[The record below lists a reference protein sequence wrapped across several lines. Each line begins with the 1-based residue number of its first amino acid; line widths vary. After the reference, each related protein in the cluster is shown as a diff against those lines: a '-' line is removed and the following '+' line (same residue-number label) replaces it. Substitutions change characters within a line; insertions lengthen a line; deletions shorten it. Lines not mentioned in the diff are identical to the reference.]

1 MSTPTLD
8 ELRLVVQPPEK
19 MQRRSGEHWAGR
31 LYMRWISL
39 RVTRLLVNSPIS
51 ANGYTYLM
59 IVAGMAAGAA
69 LLIPGL
75 VGAILGAL
83 LIQVYLLLDC
93 VDGELARWRKQ
104 TSIIGVYLDRIGAY
118 GVEAAFLVGL
128 GFRADHLHSGPWTV
142 LGFTAA
148 VGVLIV
154 KSETDLVDVARARS
168 GLAAVAESASV
179 PRSATVAKARLL
191 ASAFK
196 VHRLIVVIETS
207 LLVLLA
213 GLLDTATGGGASGL
227 FYTRLAVAILA
238 GIALA
243 MVFLHFVSIVMSSR
257 LKG

>member
-59 IVAGMAAGAA
+59 IVAGMAAGAV
-69 LLIPGL
+69 LLIP
-75 VGAILGAL
+75 
-83 LIQVYLLLDC
+83 VYLLLDC

-118 GVEAAFLVGL
+118 GVEAAFLIGL

-142 LGFTAA
+142 LGLAAA

-154 KSETDLVDVARARS
+154 KSEPDLVDVARARS
-168 GLAAVAESASV
+168 GLTAVAESASV
-179 PRSATVAKARLL
+179 PRSAKVAKARLL

-213 GLLDTATGGGASGL
+213 GVLDAATGGGASGL

>member
-8 ELRLVVQPPEK
+8 ELRLVVQPAEK

-31 LYMRWISL
+31 LYMRWVSL
-39 RVTRLLVNSPIS
+39 RVTRRLVNSPIS

-59 IVAGMAAGAA
+59 IVAGLAAGAA

-75 VGAILGAL
+75 AGALVGAL

-104 TSIIGVYLDRIGAY
+104 TSIVGVYLDRIGAY
-118 GVEAAFLVGL
+118 AVEAAFLAGL
-128 GFRADHLHSGPWTV
+128 GFRADRLHAGPWAV
-142 LGFTAA
+142 LGLAA
-148 VGVLIV
+148 AAGILVV

-168 GLAAVAESASV
+168 GLPAVAESASV
-179 PRSATVAKARLL
+179 PRSTKVARARVL

-207 LLVLLA
+207 LLVLAA
-213 GLLDTATGGGASGL
+213 GILDAVAGGGASGL
-227 FYTRLAVAILA
+227 FYTRLAVALLA
-238 GIALA
+238 AIALA